1 MSTASVTTPALLT
14 AEEFAQ
20 RPDPGYPEEL
30 VRGRIVPLPM
40 PKPRHGEICNR
51 VGRILGDCAEDRD
64 LGRVLSNDT
73 GVITERGPDTV
84 RGADISFYS
93 FARVPKGPLPDRYL
107 DTPPDL
113 VVEVLS
119 PSDRW
124 PKVLAK
130 GGGVPRRGD
139 NHRPSA
145 RRPSSPGTPL
155 PSRWHNALAWGG
167 RGVNHSR
174 SARRLPRQG
183 RTILRVMRRWKRG
196 HPTWG
201 YSMPSSRSRLG
212 FREVLVET
220 GTLMR
225 QAPIAGYGGD
235 SGPMSAVP
243 SIVTEDTGPATLD

>member
-30 VRGRIVPLPM
+30 VRGRIVPMPM

-51 VGRILGDCAEDRD
+51 VGRILGDYGEDRD

-130 GGGVPRRGD
+130 VAEYLDAGTTVVLVLDDPVAWHTFIEPMD
-139 NHRPSA
+139 DA
-145 RRPSSPGTPL
+145 RARS
-155 PSRWHNALAWGG
+155 G
-167 RGVNHSR
+167 RGVDHSR

-196 HPTWG
+196 HPLIMAQARSWG
-201 YSMPSSRSRLG
+201 KQP
-212 FREVLVET
+212 
-220 GTLMR
+220 
-225 QAPIAGYGGD
+225 
-235 SGPMSAVP
+235 
-243 SIVTEDTGPATLD
+243 